1 MSVDVYRLSV
11 LSPTDSA
18 YEVFGRATSLVCNR
32 LMASWK
38 IEMNVALAAIEV
50 LSGLAKVKLT
60 APNILMCKRT
70 VNWICEFIM
79 YQCSRPAPA
88 HSKDLHSMI
97 CAAFQCLVLWLT
109 EHDYLMQDKQ
119 CLQAVLEVVELGIS
133 GTRSQVSGA
142 ILWSHSEVLFDAVY
156 MIPFC

>member
-1 MSVDVYRLSV
+1 MIMLPVYSMVYVCGWFIASLWC
-11 LSPTDSA
+11 LPTGSA

-142 ILWSHSEVLFDAVY
+142 IL
-156 MIPFC
+156 

>member
-1 MSVDVYRLSV
+1 MIMLPVYSMVYVCGWFIASLWC
-11 LSPTDSA
+11 LPTGSA

-142 ILWSHSEVLFDAVY
+142 ILWSH
-156 MIPFC
+156 